1 MKTFIGRQRGLGI
14 VELMVGITVGLIVAA
29 GASMV
34 AVNQIN
40 EHRRLMLET
49 QVQQDL
55 RTAAD
60 LLQQEL
66 RRAGFRGIPE
76 AGVWAPANDV
86 GSLSEQ
92 GPQLA
97 SSSPYASFDVTT
109 VANVSTTA
117 SYLYARR
124 VLNVYSAGSV
134 ARSNEHF
141 GIRWNQQ
148 NRVLYVQLGVN
159 ADGQPNWQPITDPD
173 SVQIDDFTIEP
184 VTQSIS
190 LGDFCDKPCGTA
202 STPACPT
209 ETIRD
214 VRFKIVAR
222 ARHDANIVRTLN
234 GVERIRADMI
244 DGSCPA

>member
-1 MKTFIGRQRGLGI
+1 MKAFSGRQHGLSI

-76 AGVWAPANDV
+76 AGVWAPAQAV

-97 SSSPYASFDVTT
+97 SPNPYASFDVTT
-109 VANVSTTA
+109 VANTSTTA

-124 VLNVYSAGSV
+124 VNGVYSTAGA
-134 ARSNEHF
+134 ARTNEHF

-173 SVQIDDFTIEP
+173 SVQIDELTIEP
-184 VTQSIS
+184 ITQSIS

-209 ETIRD
+209 QKIRD
-214 VRFKIVAR
+214 VRFKIVAT
-222 ARHDANIVRTLN
+222 ARHDANIVRTLS
-234 GVERIRADMI
+234 GVERIRADLI